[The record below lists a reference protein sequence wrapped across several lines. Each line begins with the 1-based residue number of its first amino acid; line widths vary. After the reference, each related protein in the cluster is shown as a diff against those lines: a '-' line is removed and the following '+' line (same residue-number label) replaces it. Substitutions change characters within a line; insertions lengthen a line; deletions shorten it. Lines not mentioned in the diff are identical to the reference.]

1 MLWIAS
7 DNQYGIR
14 ASNRDKFFKD
24 KERMDKMKR
33 YWIAVTV
40 AAALTAGALAQNGA
54 SGSASTNTS
63 ATAGQTGANVN
74 ANGNAQVSG
83 GSANANASGQ
93 AEASRKG
100 AKSQG
105 NNSSSGGSSSEASLS
120 SGTTLQAEL
129 TKSLDSKK
137 AKPGEEVSARATQ
150 DVKSN
155 GQVVVRKGSKLV
167 GHVTEAQ
174 ARSKENAE
182 SKLGIV
188 FDHAVLKDGSQ
199 VNFNAVVQAL
209 AAAPSS
215 PIPTADDVG
224 MAAGGSSGVS
234 HPQPMGGGGMV
245 GGVAGA
251 ATSTVGS
258 TVGGIGNTAGSVAG
272 STTGAVGA
280 GVNGSLNSA
289 SRGVIG
295 LQGLT
300 LSSVAS
306 GTANAQ
312 GSVISSTTQN
322 VKLDSGTQMVLQ
334 VTGSPQQ

>member
-1 MLWIAS
+1 
-7 DNQYGIR
+7 
-14 ASNRDKFFKD
+14 
-24 KERMDKMKR
+24 MKR

-40 AAALTAGALAQNGA
+40 AAALTAGASAQTGA

-63 ATAGQTGANVN
+63 VTAGQTGANAN

-100 AKSQG
+100 GKNQG
-105 NNSSSGGSSSEASLS
+105 NNSSSGGSSSGASLS
-120 SGTTLQAEL
+120 GGTTLQAEL

-150 DVKSN
+150 DVKSD

-209 AAAPSS
+209 AAAPSN
-215 PIPTADDVG
+215 PIPTSSDVG
-224 MAAGGSSGVS
+224 MAAGGGSSGVS
-234 HPQPMGGGGMV
+234 RQTPMGGGGVV
-245 GGVAGA
+245 GGVTGA

-258 TVGGIGNTAGSVAG
+258 TAGGIGNTAGSVAG
-272 STTGAVGA
+272 STTGTVGA

-334 VTGSPQQ
+334 VMGSPQQ